1 MYIIPKGSES
11 LDKVSAKSNPLKPQG
26 GSATGHSLTVTSHHV
41 TSPQPRGCHRQ
52 GQDHGSAGGGRSAH
66 QPRSLVSNWRLPC
79 PQSRRGLCSINRY
92 PGLRPCPGWQCPAQW
107 NCSEEINN
115 FLFYAV
121 KRQRPFQAPL
131 RPPQPHRHTQ
141 TRALSPQYP
150 QLQVSVQQ
158 PSPPATRR
166 CSYAQRCRHGRMEN
180 YNRASASA
188 VVRRWCGVFACLVW
202 PESAES
208 GERRVPAL
216 ATGAAAW
223 AGSYSGHAS
232 PHPAR
237 TSPADGVIRGPGST

>member
-1 MYIIPKGSES
+1 MPPVT
-11 LDKVSAKSNPLKPQG
+11 VSQSP
-26 GSATGHSLTVTSHHV
+26 VTSHHV

-66 QPRSLVSNWRLPC
+66 QPRSLVSNWRLQC

-150 QLQVSVQQ
+150 QLQCQCTAAQ
-158 PSPPATRR
+158 PPSTTRR

-180 YNRASASA
+180 YNRAPASA

-208 GERRVPAL
+208 GERESLRWQQVRRPGRGATADMLPRTQPA
-216 ATGAAAW
+216 
-223 AGSYSGHAS
+223 
-232 PHPAR
+232 PR
-237 TSPADGVIRGPGST
+237 PADGVIRGPGST

>member
-1 MYIIPKGSES
+1 MPPVT
-11 LDKVSAKSNPLKPQG
+11 VSQSP
-26 GSATGHSLTVTSHHV
+26 VTSHHV

-52 GQDHGSAGGGRSAH
+52 GQDHGSAGGGRSTH
-66 QPRSLVSNWRLPC
+66 QPRSLVSNWRLQC

-150 QLQVSVQQ
+150 QLQCTAAQ
-158 PSPPATRR
+158 PPGPPDDAAMHRDADMGAWRTILVH
-166 CSYAQRCRHGRMEN
+166 QPLL
-180 YNRASASA
+180 
-188 VVRRWCGVFACLVW
+188 WCGAGAVYLHVW
-202 PESAES
+202 SGQRVPSLES
-208 GERRVPAL
+208 GESLRWQQVRRPGRGATADMLPRTQPAPPL
-216 ATGAAAW
+216 LTVL
-223 AGSYSGHAS
+223 SGVQAQHN
-232 PHPAR
+232 
-237 TSPADGVIRGPGST
+237 TLM

>member
-1 MYIIPKGSES
+1 MPPVT
-11 LDKVSAKSNPLKPQG
+11 VSQSP
-26 GSATGHSLTVTSHHV
+26 VTSHHV

-66 QPRSLVSNWRLPC
+66 QPRSLVSNWRLQC

-150 QLQVSVQQ
+150 QLQCQYTAAQPPGHQTMQLCTEMQTWAHGELYSCISLWCGAALVRCICMSGLARECRVWRAESPCAGNRCGGLGGELQRTCFPA
-158 PSPPATRR
+158 PSP
-166 CSYAQRCRHGRMEN
+166 HL
-180 YNRASASA
+180 
-188 VVRRWCGVFACLVW
+188 AC
-202 PESAES
+202 
-208 GERRVPAL
+208 
-216 ATGAAAW
+216 
-223 AGSYSGHAS
+223 
-232 PHPAR
+232 
-237 TSPADGVIRGPGST
+237 

>member
-1 MYIIPKGSES
+1 MYTTITLHSNHTKYSIELEHCHYHLIMSSEKTLYIIPKGSES

-66 QPRSLVSNWRLPC
+66 QPRSLVSNWRLQC

-150 QLQVSVQQ
+150 QLQCTAAQ
-158 PSPPATRR
+158 PPGHQTMQLCTEMQTWA
-166 CSYAQRCRHGRMEN
+166 HGQ
-180 YNRASASA
+180 
-188 VVRRWCGVFACLVW
+188 L
-202 PESAES
+202 
-208 GERRVPAL
+208 
-216 ATGAAAW
+216 
-223 AGSYSGHAS
+223 
-232 PHPAR
+232 
-237 TSPADGVIRGPGST
+237 